1 MPKVVLQGVPVHY
14 VQSGKGPDLFLVHGL
29 AADLS
34 FWYLRVVPRL
44 TDRWRVTVYD
54 MRGHGLSGMP
64 ASGYTPADLAGELRA
79 LMDHLGIGAAHV
91 GGHSFGGAV
100 ALQLALADPERV
112 GSLSLFDVRL
122 PQLQPLPP
130 TTESDFWRER
140 REVLRAKGVEVSE
153 DTPKILY
160 SLLEEIAGQG
170 ANGGGRKAGAPG
182 FGSWKPGSR
191 MARRWEKLREET
203 RMPDEVGR
211 CETLN
216 AGALTAVRQPVL
228 LSFGERSRSLDTCKA
243 LEKCLPNHRT
253 IIHPD
258 VGHFFPAV
266 RPDYVVEDLR
276 PFLEEVEGRG
286 APAGSGREAAQ

>member
-14 VQSGKGPDLFLVHGL
+14 VQSGEGPDLFLVHGL

-79 LMDHLGIGAAHV
+79 LMDHLEIGAAHV

-100 ALQLALADPERV
+100 ALQLALGDPERV
-112 GSLSLFDVRL
+112 ASLSLFDVRL

-160 SLLEEIAGQG
+160 SLLEEIAGQR
-170 ANGGGRKAGAPG
+170 ANGGGRKDGAPG

-216 AGALTAVRQPVL
+216 AAALTAVRQPVL

-266 RPDYVVEDLR
+266 RPDYVIEDLR
-276 PFLEEVEGRG
+276 PFLEEVEGPGSR
-286 APAGSGREAAQ
+286 AGSGREAAQ